1 MRMKDSPVLAFWPE
15 LEELNLEA
23 ERRTA
28 EHSATS
34 EAEHP
39 PRELCSNLTVTRREG
54 NDCFPA
60 RRRDLLYVCL
70 VVSLQ
75 NLRHYLWVKFHS
87 EYRGFP
93 LDKRFAQLFRMMST
107 TWVALR
113 DRTNRISFTA
123 PAYCEQWMGS
133 IHLSGYLPYFSISCC
148 VTHDQM
154 GWKVASLLH
163 KFQRQRKE
171 YF

>member
-15 LEELNLEA
+15 LEKLNLEA
-23 ERRTA
+23 ERHTA
-28 EHSATS
+28 ERSATG

-39 PRELCSNLTVTRREG
+39 PREVCSNLTVRRRVG
-54 NDCFPA
+54 NECFPA
-60 RRRDLLYVCL
+60 RRRDLHYVCL

-93 LDKRFAQLFRMMST
+93 LDKRFAQLFRMMSN

-123 PAYCEQWMGS
+123 PAYWEQWMGS
-133 IHLSGYLPYFSISCC
+133 IHLSGYLSIYPISPF
-148 VTHDQM
+148 HA
-154 GWKVASLLH
+154 ASH
-163 KFQRQRKE
+163 MIKRYEK
-171 YF
+171 